1 MTTFTTRL
9 LSGVLLLTTL
19 FTNAQP
25 TEGPSAL
32 WDKARK
38 LQKDGNFKEAYVL
51 YEALCHDPAWTGHQ
65 AGETLQQ
72 ALQCLR
78 RLNQVHASDALLEKT
93 IDTHAEDWRLLA
105 DAARAYR
112 RLERQ
117 GYIIAGAFSRGH
129 HRGGGRGVNSA
140 ERDRTRAL
148 QLYNKALKLARQDSS
163 AETAIGSLCLNFAD
177 ALKGGR
183 SPQESWRLQTLTDLS
198 ELPDYDD
205 GFYHGYGHDA
215 RRAPVDPDGN
225 PVFHAKPES
234 YETARTDGERWRAL
248 LDEAAQHNPSLQDG
262 IMQQMADFAYTQF
275 GVQTMA
281 EYGWFFQRTNDADT
295 RNAAFTL
302 DSLAEDET
310 MARLA
315 TGIKRFELP
324 DDWNYIAIY
333 RGIAERGRNGA
344 HAINRLAEIFENRR
358 QYNKAVTCWKQSIE
372 DHGDSKQRH
381 KRKRIDQIVKNW
393 GQFEAVS
400 THPAGEEA
408 TVEFRFRNGKSVH
421 VMAQAVDT
429 QRLLDDVKRYLET
442 NPRRIEHEK
451 LNIRNIG
458 YRLIHQ
464 DGKKYVR
471 DTVAEWT
478 EELSPRPRHFDR
490 RVTITTPLT
499 DAGAYLLTAKMED
512 GNTSTIVIWISDTV
526 IAHKRLDGKPYYF
539 VADAVTGE
547 PIPGATVEFFGY
559 RQEYHQ
565 RRLPGSRHYEITT
578 THFAEKTNAN
588 GEVIPDPSNVDN
600 HYQWL
605 ITATTP
611 SPDAAPDETAF
622 ERFAFLGFTHMWRS
636 ARHDSDYKATK
647 LFTITDRPV
656 YRPNQSVKYKLWARH
671 AQYDK
676 PDESQ
681 FANREFT
688 LRILNPKNEKI
699 VDEKVRCDAYGGI
712 EGEYALPDDATLGVY
727 RIQLV
732 GVSGSSSFR
741 VEEYKKPEFEVTVES
756 PDKPVM
762 LGEVITAKVKANY
775 YFGAPVTDAKVK
787 IKVLRSR
794 HESTWY
800 PPAPWDWFYGPG
812 YWWFGYDYE
821 WYPGWRR
828 WGCLRPIGWW
838 WPTRHQPPEV
848 VAELEQ
854 AIGPNGTVSVDI
866 DTALAKAMH
875 GDDDHRYEI
884 TAEVTD
890 KSRRTIVGKGSVL
903 VAREPFKVYA
913 WANRGHYRRGDT
925 IQASFSAHTL
935 DNKPVTGS
943 GKATLSRVR
952 YEDRKPV
959 ETVVEEWDL
968 ATDVNGKASL
978 QAKAAAPG
986 QYRIAYI
993 LTDSEGHAREGAHI
1007 FVVMGEDA
1015 GERDFRFNAI
1025 ELVPEKPEYAAG
1037 ETVRLRVNTDQPNS
1051 TVALFLRP
1059 SNGVYLKPEILKL
1072 EGKSTLVEI
1081 PLTRKDMPN
1090 IFVEAFTV
1098 SGGKL
1103 HTDTREIVVPPEKRI
1118 LNVEVM
1124 PSAERYKPGEHAR
1137 IALRLTDVEGNPFV
1151 GSTALSVYDKSVEYI
1166 SGGSNVPEI
1175 RAHFWK
1181 WRRRHNPHTESSL
1194 GRHFGNIVL
1203 PKKDPMRSLGIF
1215 GRLVADEAGHDDPFG
1230 DAAFGERESRSR
1242 GGIMA
1247 FKSLGRASAEMAFDA
1262 PVLAEAPMAAMEA
1275 GGIDAFAL
1283 SDEEAPAG
1291 GGGGGGAEVAEPT
1304 VRSEFADTAFWAGSL
1319 TTDSNGM
1326 VEVEFDM
1333 PENLTTWRVKAWAMG
1348 HGTKVG
1354 EGAVDVVTT
1363 KNLVLRLQ
1371 APRFFVEKDIVVLS
1385 ANIHNY
1391 LDSTKQVRAVLE
1403 LDGEALEAIDAATQ
1417 VVSVDPHGEARIDWQ
1432 VRAVREGEAIIRMK
1446 ALTDEE
1452 SDAMEM
1458 AYPVYV
1464 HGMLKM
1470 ESFSGVIRP
1479 EGNEASI
1486 TLRVPKERR
1495 IEQTRLEARYSPTLA
1510 GAMVDALP
1518 YLVSYPYGC
1527 TEQTLN
1533 RFVPTVITQRIL
1545 KDSGFD
1551 LASIREKQTNL
1562 NAQEIGDDRDRA
1574 AQWKRWKLD
1583 PVFDEDEV
1591 EKMVKA
1597 GVNRLVSMQNSD
1609 GGWGWF
1615 SGYHERSYPHTT
1627 ATIVRGL
1634 RVAKANGAAIV
1645 PGTIERGLKWLR
1657 NHQDEQ
1663 VSLLKKRLVDKHPR
1677 KSRAD
1682 NMDAVIFMIL
1692 VDAGIN
1698 NDEMRDF
1705 LYRDRIDLSVYG
1717 KCAFA
1722 MALHRLED
1730 ADRFSMLMRNIEQF
1744 LVMDDENQTA
1754 WLEMQNGGYWW
1765 YWYGS
1770 EFEAHAYYL
1779 KLLAATDPKSE
1790 KAASLVKYL
1799 LNNRKH
1805 ATYWN
1810 STRDTALCIEA
1821 LADYLRASEEDKPDM
1836 TLEIFVDGTRKKTV
1850 KINGENLFSFDNK
1863 LVLEGNALSAGE
1875 HTVELRRS
1883 GTGPVYF
1890 NAYLTNFT
1898 LEDPIT
1904 KAGLEIKVQR
1914 KVYRLERDDKT
1925 IQVSGARGQ
1934 AVDQRVERYTR
1945 TELANLD
1952 TVTSGDL
1959 IEIELEIES
1968 KNDYEYILFEDMKAA
1983 GFEPVDVRSGYI
1995 PNDIGAYVEFR
2006 DERVAFLVRQL
2017 ARGKHS
2023 VSYRLR
2029 AEIPGTFSALP
2040 TRASAMYAPEL
2051 KANSDEIKLR
2061 VVDDEM
2067 K

>member
-1 MTTFTTRL
+1 
-9 LSGVLLLTTL
+9 
-19 FTNAQP
+19 
-25 TEGPSAL
+25 
-32 WDKARK
+32 
-38 LQKDGNFKEAYVL
+38 
-51 YEALCHDPAWTGHQ
+51 
-65 AGETLQQ
+65 
-72 ALQCLR
+72 
-78 RLNQVHASDALLEKT
+78 
-93 IDTHAEDWRLLA
+93 
-105 DAARAYR
+105 
-112 RLERQ
+112 
-117 GYIIAGAFSRGH
+117 
-129 HRGGGRGVNSA
+129 
-140 ERDRTRAL
+140 
-148 QLYNKALKLARQDSS
+148 
-163 AETAIGSLCLNFAD
+163 
-177 ALKGGR
+177 
-183 SPQESWRLQTLTDLS
+183 
-198 ELPDYDD
+198 
-205 GFYHGYGHDA
+205 
-215 RRAPVDPDGN
+215 
-225 PVFHAKPES
+225 
-234 YETARTDGERWRAL
+234 
-248 LDEAAQHNPSLQDG
+248 
-262 IMQQMADFAYTQF
+262 
-275 GVQTMA
+275 
-281 EYGWFFQRTNDADT
+281 
-295 RNAAFTL
+295 
-302 DSLAEDET
+302 
-310 MARLA
+310 
-315 TGIKRFELP
+315 
-324 DDWNYIAIY
+324 
-333 RGIAERGRNGA
+333 
-344 HAINRLAEIFENRR
+344 
-358 QYNKAVTCWKQSIE
+358 
-372 DHGDSKQRH
+372 
-381 KRKRIDQIVKNW
+381 
-393 GQFEAVS
+393 
-400 THPAGEEA
+400 
-408 TVEFRFRNGKSVH
+408 
-421 VMAQAVDT
+421 
-429 QRLLDDVKRYLET
+429 
-442 NPRRIEHEK
+442 
-451 LNIRNIG
+451 
-458 YRLIHQ
+458 
-464 DGKKYVR
+464 
-471 DTVAEWT
+471 
-478 EELSPRPRHFDR
+478 
-490 RVTITTPLT
+490 
-499 DAGAYLLTAKMED
+499 
-512 GNTSTIVIWISDTV
+512 
-526 IAHKRLDGKPYYF
+526 
-539 VADAVTGE
+539 
-547 PIPGATVEFFGY
+547 
-559 RQEYHQ
+559 
-565 RRLPGSRHYEITT
+565 
-578 THFAEKTNAN
+578 
-588 GEVIPDPSNVDN
+588 
-600 HYQWL
+600 
-605 ITATTP
+605 
-611 SPDAAPDETAF
+611 
-622 ERFAFLGFTHMWRS
+622 
-636 ARHDSDYKATK
+636 
-647 LFTITDRPV
+647 
-656 YRPNQSVKYKLWARH
+656 
-671 AQYDK
+671 
-676 PDESQ
+676 
-681 FANREFT
+681 
-688 LRILNPKNEKI
+688 
-699 VDEKVRCDAYGGI
+699 
-712 EGEYALPDDATLGVY
+712 
-727 RIQLV
+727 
-732 GVSGSSSFR
+732 
-741 VEEYKKPEFEVTVES
+741 
-756 PDKPVM
+756 
-762 LGEVITAKVKANY
+762 
-775 YFGAPVTDAKVK
+775 
-787 IKVLRSR
+787 
-794 HESTWY
+794 
-800 PPAPWDWFYGPG
+800 
-812 YWWFGYDYE
+812 
-821 WYPGWRR
+821 
-828 WGCLRPIGWW
+828 
-838 WPTRHQPPEV
+838 
-848 VAELEQ
+848 
-854 AIGPNGTVSVDI
+854 
-866 DTALAKAMH
+866 
-875 GDDDHRYEI
+875 
-884 TAEVTD
+884 
-890 KSRRTIVGKGSVL
+890 
-903 VAREPFKVYA
+903 
-913 WANRGHYRRGDT
+913 
-925 IQASFSAHTL
+925 
-935 DNKPVTGS
+935 
-943 GKATLSRVR
+943 
-952 YEDRKPV
+952 
-959 ETVVEEWDL
+959 
-968 ATDVNGKASL
+968 
-978 QAKAAAPG
+978 
-986 QYRIAYI
+986 
-993 LTDSEGHAREGAHI
+993 
-1007 FVVMGEDA
+1007 
-1015 GERDFRFNAI
+1015 
-1025 ELVPEKPEYAAG
+1025 
-1037 ETVRLRVNTDQPNS
+1037 
-1051 TVALFLRP
+1051 
-1059 SNGVYLKPEILKL
+1059 
-1072 EGKSTLVEI
+1072 
-1081 PLTRKDMPN
+1081 
-1090 IFVEAFTV
+1090 
-1098 SGGKL
+1098 
-1103 HTDTREIVVPPEKRI
+1103 
-1118 LNVEVM
+1118 
-1124 PSAERYKPGEHAR
+1124 
-1137 IALRLTDVEGNPFV
+1137 
-1151 GSTALSVYDKSVEYI
+1151 
-1166 SGGSNVPEI
+1166 
-1175 RAHFWK
+1175 
-1181 WRRRHNPHTESSL
+1181 
-1194 GRHFGNIVL
+1194 
-1203 PKKDPMRSLGIF
+1203 
-1215 GRLVADEAGHDDPFG
+1215 
-1230 DAAFGERESRSR
+1230 
-1242 GGIMA
+1242 
-1247 FKSLGRASAEMAFDA
+1247 
-1262 PVLAEAPMAAMEA
+1262 
-1275 GGIDAFAL
+1275 
-1283 SDEEAPAG
+1283 
-1291 GGGGGGAEVAEPT
+1291 
-1304 VRSEFADTAFWAGSL
+1304 
-1319 TTDSNGM
+1319 
-1326 VEVEFDM
+1326 
-1333 PENLTTWRVKAWAMG
+1333 
-1348 HGTKVG
+1348 
-1354 EGAVDVVTT
+1354 
-1363 KNLVLRLQ
+1363 
-1371 APRFFVEKDIVVLS
+1371 
-1385 ANIHNY
+1385 
-1391 LDSTKQVRAVLE
+1391 
-1403 LDGEALEAIDAATQ
+1403 
-1417 VVSVDPHGEARIDWQ
+1417 
-1432 VRAVREGEAIIRMK
+1432 
-1446 ALTDEE
+1446 
-1452 SDAMEM
+1452 MEM
-1458 AYPVYV
+1458 RFPVYV

-1597 GVNRLVSMQNSD
+1597 GVNRLVSIQNSD

-1968 KNDYEYILFEDMKAA
+1968 KNDYEYIIFEDMKAA